1 MNIAMISFTGNGRTL
16 AGKLAGILMLEGHH
30 VSEDTKC
37 AGEKDSVEYTL
48 SEWTQAQFACR
59 DALIFIGAAG
69 IAVRAIAPFVRSKAE
84 DPAVIVI
91 DEKGRYCIPL
101 LSGHIGGA
109 NALAELIGS
118 RIQAEPVITT
128 ATDIRGKWAVDVFAS
143 KNGLLIQDL
152 KKIKKISARLLE
164 EQKVSIDF
172 QDTDIGED
180 QRVAWIREMKACYPK
195 DIVLWEEYTGEE
207 KIDEPDIS
215 VGIRYHPEWMNT
227 LYLIPRTV
235 VAGIGCKKGTSAS
248 QIADMIN
255 GILKKERIF
264 EESLCCV
271 ASIDLKAEELGLHEY
286 CSAYDLPLQIFSA
299 EELQKVEGEFQSSD
313 FVKKV
318 TGVDN
323 VCERSALSAGGQSR
337 LLIRKQMGKGVTAA
351 FAVKE
356 WRIRFE

>member
-1 MNIAMISFTGNGRTL
+1 M
-16 AGKLAGILMLEGHH
+16 
-30 VSEDTKC
+30 
-37 AGEKDSVEYTL
+37 
-48 SEWTQAQFACR
+48 
-59 DALIFIGAAG
+59 
-69 IAVRAIAPFVRSKAE
+69 
-84 DPAVIVI
+84 
-91 DEKGRYCIPL
+91 
-101 LSGHIGGA
+101 
-109 NALAELIGS
+109 AELIGS